1 MILGVGVDIIEI
13 IRIKE
18 AIERNPKF
26 IERIFTEE
34 EIKYFEEIN
43 YKYESIAG
51 RFAAKEA
58 IVKALGTGFR
68 NMKIKDIEVTN
79 NEIGKPL
86 VKLMGGALEIVKE
99 HKNVKIHLSISHN
112 RDNAIAY
119 SLIEGE
125 CIW

>member
-125 CIW
+125 CV

>member
-26 IERIFTEE
+26 IERIFTEK
-34 EIKYFEEIN
+34 EIKYFEQIN
-43 YKYESIAG
+43 YRYESIAG

-125 CIW
+125 YI